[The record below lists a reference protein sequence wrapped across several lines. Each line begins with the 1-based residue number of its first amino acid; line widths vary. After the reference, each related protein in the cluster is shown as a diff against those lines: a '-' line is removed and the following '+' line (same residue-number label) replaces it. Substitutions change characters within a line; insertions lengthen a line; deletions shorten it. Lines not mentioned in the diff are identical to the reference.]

1 MWRGIFTVMRFS
13 ATNGVSRWL
22 FSIRMM
28 TLKSRVEMK
37 PSRSWSRSL
46 NACRACSSCMSC
58 HTQYNTPSCFIAFEV
73 TTHFSTYSSTICYV
87 RIRVGWTLSRSRDV
101 VGLVR
106 NRGVRS
112 RCWSQTRIRNGQ
124 SFASV
129 SIRTPLQS
137 NAWRHKKTM
146 NDHSQTSKQCTKW
159 YVATAVCVKEL
170 KGESE
175 DCIRHTQETFERL
188 ELAEGNQTET
198 YEIQHGLH
206 NETKRQSRMYDQART
221 YLQ

>member
-73 TTHFSTYSSTICYV
+73 TTTHSSTYSSTICYV

-101 VGLVR
+101 VCLVR
-106 NRGVRS
+106 NRGVRN
-112 RCWSQTRIRNGQ
+112 RCWSQTRIRNEQ

-137 NAWRHKKTM
+137 NAWRHNKTTS
-146 NDHSQTSKQCTKW
+146 DHRRTLSVMYQMICSHCCLCQRAERRERRLHQAYTRDLRTPGTRWRKSNW
-159 YVATAVCVKEL
+159 N
-170 KGESE
+170 
-175 DCIRHTQETFERL
+175 IRNTTRVTRS
-188 ELAEGNQTET
+188 N
-198 YEIQHGLH
+198 
-206 NETKRQSRMYDQART
+206 
-221 YLQ
+221 